1 VLVLPIAD
9 RHVEYAR
16 EVERTLADARIRVE
30 VDDRAESIGKK
41 IREGELRKAPYMLV
55 LGDRE
60 AEAREVA
67 VRKHREGD
75 EGSQPVDAFAARVQE
90 EVAQKH

>member
-1 VLVLPIAD
+1 MPVLKIGAAGFAFAD
-9 RHVEYAR
+9 
-16 EVERTLADARIRVE
+16 EVAGDLDAVATE

-55 LGDRE
+55 VGDRE

-67 VRKHREGD
+67 VRKHTEGDQGSSPLDEFAAALGDEVARREG
-75 EGSQPVDAFAARVQE
+75 
-90 EVAQKH
+90 